1 MIEITRII
9 LALIEQIPW
18 FAATAIIF
26 MAGKFGFKHITFKS
40 DSFEC
45 KLDKQ
50 NIHKKGKDDEEYR
63 DIYGILL

>member
-1 MIEITRII
+1 MIDATRII

-26 MAGKFGFKHITFKS
+26 LAGRFGFKHITFKS

-45 KLDKQ
+45 KLDK
-50 NIHKKGKDDEEYR
+50 
-63 DIYGILL
+63 